1 MRVKVGLESLKSLL
15 HLKKSSTHLRGGKST
30 LVYLKSVER
39 MKQRHVGEDTGGKR
53 QLRHQ
58 QRQREMRKVQRLG
71 SVKGFIKLLDWKYFS
86 FNNHRS
92 NWPLKAR
99 SCLFL

>member
-1 MRVKVGLESLKSLL
+1 MGESQYLF
-15 HLKKSSTHLRGGKST
+15 R
-30 LVYLKSVER
+30 YLKSVER
-39 MKQRHVGEDTGGKR
+39 MKQRHVGEDAGGKR
-53 QLRHQ
+53 QLRQLRHQ
-58 QRQREMRKVQRLG
+58 QLQREMRKVQRLG
-71 SVKGFIKLLDWKYFS
+71 SVKGFYQGLGLEIFFI